1 MAWPSSC
8 VSHRRPLMPTAY
20 PKNDQVNMKKNTLEL
35 AAAIP
40 ATGLNR
46 RNFLKTACVAAT
58 AVATTQL
65 AAKEQTQRA
74 TPGMAS
80 VENHDEFIPGN
91 TVESQD
97 TFKPGDKVSASG
109 IYDVIHDRIDGDAHA
124 HPHQVVVA
132 GGRKFPPC
140 RGCGGGVTFR
150 LHQAVE
156 PIEAHHLFG
165 T

>member
-1 MAWPSSC
+1 M
-8 VSHRRPLMPTAY
+8 T
-20 PKNDQVNMKKNTLEL
+20 KNTLEL

-46 RNFLKTACVAAT
+46 RNFIKTACVAAT

-74 TPGMAS
+74 TDGRAS
-80 VENHDEFIPGN
+80 AENQDEFIPGN

-97 TFKPGDKVSASG
+97 TFKPGDNVPASG
-109 IYDVIHDRIDGDAHA
+109 IYDVIHDRLDGDDHA
-124 HPHQVVVA
+124 LPHQITAIA
-132 GGRKFPPC
+132 GTLFPPC
-140 RGCGGGVTFR
+140 RVCREWVNFR
-150 LHQAVE
+150 LHRAAEQVG
-156 PIEAHHLFG
+156 AHHLFR

>member
-1 MAWPSSC
+1 M
-8 VSHRRPLMPTAY
+8 T
-20 PKNDQVNMKKNTLEL
+20 KNTLEL

-40 ATGLNR
+40 AAGLNR
-46 RNFLKTACVAAT
+46 RNFIKTACVAAT

-74 TPGMAS
+74 KHGMAS

-97 TFKPGDKVSASG
+97 TFKPGDKVPASG
-109 IYDVIHDRIDGDAHA
+109 IYEVIHDRLDGDDHA
-124 HPHQVVVA
+124 LPHQITAIA
-132 GGRKFPPC
+132 GTLFPPC
-140 RGCGGGVTFR
+140 RVCREWVGFR
-150 LHQAVE
+150 LHRAAERVE
-156 PIEAHHLFG
+156 THHLFR